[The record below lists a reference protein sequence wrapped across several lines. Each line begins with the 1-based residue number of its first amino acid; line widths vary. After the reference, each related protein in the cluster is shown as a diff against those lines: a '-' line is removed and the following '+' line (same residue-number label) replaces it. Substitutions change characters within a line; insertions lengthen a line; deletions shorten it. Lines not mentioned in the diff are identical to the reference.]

1 MSLPDDTLLSL
12 YRTMCRIRAFEDAAE
27 EASRGG
33 VAVLGQAIGNAA
45 VRGPLHLSTGQEA
58 VAAGV
63 CAHLRPAD
71 CLTSTHRGHGHTL
84 AKGADPTRMM
94 LELFGKAGGYCG
106 GKGGS
111 MHIADFSVGM
121 LGANGVVAAG
131 IPIAIGAAQSLKLRG
146 VDAIA
151 VSFFGDGAINRGPF
165 AEGLNWSAAFRLPML
180 FVCED
185 NQWSATT
192 KTSTISAGEGAAARA
207 LASGVP
213 SVTIDGMDVEAVHA
227 TAQRLIAE
235 IRAGSGPRL
244 LHAKTYRFKG
254 HVSVDPASYRDPA
267 EVAAAVKGDPRPAG
281 PARLAA
287 RGVPAAQID
296 AVMAEAR
303 AELARSIEAAAA
315 APWPA
320 PEAAYTDIQDVGA
333 GVWR

>member
-1 MSLPDDTLLSL
+1 
-12 YRTMCRIRAFEDAAE
+12 
-27 EASRGG
+27 
-33 VAVLGQAIGNAA
+33 
-45 VRGPLHLSTGQEA
+45 
-58 VAAGV
+58 
-63 CAHLRPAD
+63 
-71 CLTSTHRGHGHTL
+71 
-84 AKGADPTRMM
+84 
-94 LELFGKAGGYCG
+94 
-106 GKGGS
+106 
-111 MHIADFSVGM
+111 
-121 LGANGVVAAG
+121 
-131 IPIAIGAAQSLKLRG
+131 
-146 VDAIA
+146 
-151 VSFFGDGAINRGPF
+151 
-165 AEGLNWSAAFRLPML
+165 ML

-267 EVAAAVKGDPRPAG
+267 EVAAAVKGDPLPAVQ
-281 PARLAA
+281 ARLAA
-287 RGVPAAQID
+287 RGVPAARID

-315 APWPA
+315 APWPL